1 MEREACAEKPVEADQ
16 HGRGIATT
24 SPKTGSMGDSL
35 LEVHAGKEAGLC
47 VPRKCTDG
55 AADEIGFIERQGGI
69 RASEGN
75 SFAFLNLKLKAVA
88 Q

>member
-1 MEREACAEKPVEADQ
+1 
-16 HGRGIATT
+16 
-24 SPKTGSMGDSL
+24 
-35 LEVHAGKEAGLC
+35 